1 MTTTIETAGPN
12 GVPAIVPI
20 LNPLIR
26 RLLRIGMPM
35 GPNILLTVRG
45 RTSGEPRTFPVT
57 LMEANGRQYVFAT
70 FGETNWVR
78 NLRASS
84 QAIVRRGRHEHA
96 VVAHELTPEEAAPV
110 LRVALDRFLNSPA
123 RPLIRRWYELD
134 DDSTPE
140 DYLREARR
148 HAGFE
153 LTEETR

>member
-1 MTTTIETAGPN
+1 MTTIETAAPR
-12 GVPAIVPI
+12 GVPSIVPI

-35 GPNILLTVRG
+35 GPNVLLTIRG
-45 RTSGEPRTFPVT
+45 RTSGEPRTFPIT

-78 NLRASS
+78 NLRA
-84 QAIVRRGRHEHA
+84 AGRATMRRGRHESS
-96 VVAHELTPEEAAPV
+96 VVATELTPEEAVPV
-110 LRVALDRFLNSPA
+110 MRAALGRFLNSPA
-123 RPLIRRWYELD
+123 GPVLRRWYPLGPD
-134 DDSTPE
+134 ATDE